1 MRADQ
6 ALTSCEY
13 RIGKDKHV
21 MTYTIS
27 AGSSFNMVLSHV
39 DWTDPQTWTPET
51 VLEEMRQ
58 QFADWDPQ

>member
-1 MRADQ
+1 
-6 ALTSCEY
+6 
-13 RIGKDKHV
+13 